1 MNASLIDIVD
11 KFLVVIW
18 PMLRLSAFLAFT
30 SIFSIRAVN
39 MRIRISLAFAM
50 AFFVSQQIVIPKIDP
65 VTAEGL
71 LEISRQILIGLT
83 MGLVFQVASAALVV
97 AGQAMSGS
105 MGLSM
110 ANMVD
115 PNMGSVPVLSQL
127 FNIMG
132 TLIFLGMGG
141 HLIVF
146 GLVMESFKLIPIG
159 QEFFTQDMLGKMI
172 NWSAMMF
179 LGALLIALPVMM
191 TLLFI
196 NIGLGF
202 VARAAP
208 SLNIFT
214 VGFPALI
221 LTGFIV
227 MMFSMGNNVA
237 MDASIHDAALLF
249 GRLTWQK
256 KAAKTKPKNR
266 RRSGCRSRVRTD
278 KLHAR
283 KNWPLRP

>member
-1 MNASLIDIVD
+1 MNASIIDILD

-39 MRIRISLAFAM
+39 MRIRVLLGFAM
-50 AFFVSQQIVIPKIDP
+50 AFFVSQQIEIPRIDP
-65 VTAEGL
+65 VTADGL
-71 LEISRQILIGLT
+71 MEIARQILIGFT

-97 AGQAMSGS
+97 AGQAISAS
-105 MGLSM
+105 MGLTI
-110 ANMVD
+110 ANMID
-115 PNMGSVPVLSQL
+115 PNMGNVPVLSQF
-127 FNIMG
+127 FNILG
-132 TLIFLGMGG
+132 TLVFLGMGG

-146 GLVMESFKLIPIG
+146 GLVLESFTLIPIG
-159 QEFFTQDMLGKMI
+159 QEFFSQDMLGKMI

-196 NIGLGF
+196 NVGLGF

-221 LTGFIV
+221 LTGFVILI
-227 MMFSMGNNVA
+227 FSMGNNV
-237 MDASIHDAALLF
+237 
-249 GRLTWQK
+249 
-256 KAAKTKPKNR
+256 
-266 RRSGCRSRVRTD
+266 SRVQWVWTQAFSVLRTF
-278 KLHAR
+278 LGE
-283 KNWPLRP
+283 

>member
-1 MNASLIDIVD
+1 MNTSLIDILD

-39 MRIRISLAFAM
+39 MRIRMSLAFAM
-50 AFFVSQQIVIPKIDP
+50 AFFVSQQIEIPKIDP
-65 VTAEGL
+65 VTADGL
-71 LEISRQILIGLT
+71 MEISRQILIGLT

-115 PNMGSVPVLSQL
+115 PNMGSVPVLSQF

-159 QEFFTQDMLGKMI
+159 QAFFSQDMLGKMI

-196 NIGLGF
+196 NVGLGF

-208 SLNIFT
+208 TLNIFT

-221 LTGFIV
+221 LMGFVV
-227 MMFSMGNNVA
+227 MIFSMGNNVA
-237 MDASIHDAALLF
+237 RIDWVWTQAFMML
-249 GRLTWQK
+249 
-256 KAAKTKPKNR
+256 
-266 RRSGCRSRVRTD
+266 RSYLGS
-278 KLHAR
+278 
-283 KNWPLRP
+283 

>member
-1 MNASLIDIVD
+1 MNLALIDILE
-11 KFLVVIW
+11 KFLVIIW

-39 MRIRISLAFAM
+39 LRIRMCLGFAL
-50 AFFVSQQIVIPKIDP
+50 AFFVSQQIEIPRIDP
-65 VTAEGL
+65 LTAVGL
-71 LEISRQILIGLT
+71 QEIFRQILIGLT
-83 MGLVFQVASAALVV
+83 MGLVFQVATATLVV
-97 AGQAMSGS
+97 AGQAISAS

-110 ANMVD
+110 ANMID
-115 PNMGSVPVLSQL
+115 PNMGSVPVLSA
-127 FNIMG
+127 FFTIMG
-132 TLIFLGMGG
+132 TLIFLGIGG

-146 GLVMESFKLIPIG
+146 GLVLESFKLLPIG
-159 QEFFTQDMLGKMI
+159 QEFFSQDMLGKMI

-179 LGALLIALPVMM
+179 LGALLIGLPVMM

-221 LTGFIV
+221 LVGFVILI
-227 MMFSMGNNVA
+227 FSMGNNVA
-237 MDASIHDAALLF
+237 RIQWVWTQAFLVL
-249 GRLTWQK
+249 
-256 KAAKTKPKNR
+256 
-266 RRSGCRSRVRTD
+266 RSFLGS
-278 KLHAR
+278 
-283 KNWPLRP
+283 

>member
-1 MNASLIDIVD
+1 MNASLIDILD

-30 SIFSIRAVN
+30 SIFSARAVN

-50 AFFVSQQIVIPKIDP
+50 SFFVTQYIEIPKIDP
-65 VTAEGL
+65 VTADGL
-71 LEISRQILIGLT
+71 MEIFRQILIGFT
-83 MGLVFQVASAALVV
+83 MGLVFQVATAAMVV
-97 AGQAMSGS
+97 ACQAISGS

-115 PNMGSVPVLSQL
+115 PNMGNVPVLSQF

-132 TLIFLGMGG
+132 TLVFLGMGG

-146 GLVMESFKLIPIG
+146 GLVIESFKLLPIG
-159 QEFFTQDMLGKMI
+159 QAFFSQDMLGKMI
-172 NWSAMMF
+172 NWSSMMF

-196 NIGLGF
+196 NVGLGF

-227 MMFSMGNNVA
+227 MIFSMTSNVA
-237 MDASIHDAALLF
+237 RIDWVWTQAFMML
-249 GRLTWQK
+249 
-256 KAAKTKPKNR
+256 
-266 RRSGCRSRVRTD
+266 RSYLGG
-278 KLHAR
+278 
-283 KNWPLRP
+283 

>member
-1 MNASLIDIVD
+1 MNASLIEILD

-39 MRIRISLAFAM
+39 MRIRICLAFAM
-50 AFFVSQQIVIPKIDP
+50 AFFVTQQIDIPKIDP
-65 VTAEGL
+65 VTADGL
-71 LEISRQILIGLT
+71 MEISRQILIGLT
-83 MGLVFQVASAALVV
+83 LGLVFQVASA
-97 AGQAMSGS
+97 AMSGS

-115 PNMGSVPVLSQL
+115 PNMGSVPVLSQM

-132 TLIFLGMGG
+132 TLVFLGMGG

-146 GLVMESFKLIPIG
+146 GLVLESFKLIPIG
-159 QEFFTQDMLGKMI
+159 QPFFSQDMLAKMI
-172 NWSAMMF
+172 NWSSMMF

-221 LTGFIV
+221 LTGFVV

-237 MDASIHDAALLF
+237 RIDWVWTQAFVML
-249 GRLTWQK
+249 
-256 KAAKTKPKNR
+256 
-266 RRSGCRSRVRTD
+266 RSYLGG
-278 KLHAR
+278 
-283 KNWPLRP
+283 

>member
-1 MNASLIDIVD
+1 MNLALLDILEN
-11 KFLVVIW
+11 FLVIVW

-39 MRIRISLAFAM
+39 LRIRMCLGFAL
-50 AFFVSQQIVIPKIDP
+50 AFFVSQQIDIPRIDP
-65 VTAEGL
+65 LTAEGL
-71 LEISRQILIGLT
+71 LEIFRQILIGLT
-83 MGLVFQVASAALVV
+83 MGLVFQVASATLVV
-97 AGQAMSGS
+97 AGQAIAGS

-110 ANMVD
+110 ANMID
-115 PNMGSVPVLSQL
+115 PNMGSVPVLSAF

-132 TLIFLGMGG
+132 TLVFLGIGG

-146 GLVMESFKLIPIG
+146 GLVLESFKLLPIG
-159 QEFFTQDMLGKMI
+159 QEFFSQDMLGKMI

-179 LGALLIALPVMM
+179 LGALLIGLPVLM

-221 LTGFIV
+221 LVGFVILI
-227 MMFSMGNNVA
+227 FSMGNNVSRIQWVWTQA
-237 MDASIHDAALLF
+237 FLVL
-249 GRLTWQK
+249 
-256 KAAKTKPKNR
+256 
-266 RRSGCRSRVRTD
+266 RSFLGS
-278 KLHAR
+278 
-283 KNWPLRP
+283 

>member
-1 MNASLIDIVD
+1 MNASLIDILD

-39 MRIRISLAFAM
+39 MRIRLLLGFAM
-50 AFFVSQQIVIPKIDP
+50 ALFVSQQIDIPRIDP
-65 VTAEGL
+65 VTADGL
-71 LEISRQILIGLT
+71 MEIARQILIGFT

-97 AGQAMSGS
+97 AGQAISAS
-105 MGLSM
+105 MGLTI
-110 ANMVD
+110 ANMID
-115 PNMGSVPVLSQL
+115 PNMGNVPVLSQF
-127 FNIMG
+127 FNILG
-132 TLIFLGMGG
+132 TLVFLGMGG

-146 GLVMESFKLIPIG
+146 GLVLESFSLIPIG
-159 QEFFTQDMLGKMI
+159 QEFFSQDMLGKMI
-172 NWSAMMF
+172 HWSAMMF

-196 NIGLGF
+196 NVGLGF

-221 LTGFIV
+221 LTGFVILI
-227 MMFSMGNNVA
+227 FSMGNNVA
-237 MDASIHDAALLF
+237 
-249 GRLTWQK
+249 
-256 KAAKTKPKNR
+256 
-266 RRSGCRSRVRTD
+266 RVQWVWAQAFSVLRTF
-278 KLHAR
+278 LGS
-283 KNWPLRP
+283 

>member
-1 MNASLIDIVD
+1 MNASLIEILD

-30 SIFSIRAVN
+30 SIFSARAVN

-50 AFFVSQQIVIPKIDP
+50 SFFVTQYIEIPKIDP
-65 VTAEGL
+65 VTADGVM
-71 LEISRQILIGLT
+71 EIFRQILIGFTL
-83 MGLVFQVASAALVV
+83 GLVFQVASAALVV
-97 AGQAMSGS
+97 AGQAISGS

-115 PNMGSVPVLSQL
+115 PNMGSVPVLSQF

-146 GLVMESFKLIPIG
+146 GLVIESFKLLPIG
-159 QEFFTQDMLGKMI
+159 QPFFSQDMLGKMI
-172 NWSAMMF
+172 NWSSMMF

-196 NIGLGF
+196 NVGLGF

-227 MMFSMGNNVA
+227 MIFSMTSNVA
-237 MDASIHDAALLF
+237 RIDWVWTQAFMML
-249 GRLTWQK
+249 
-256 KAAKTKPKNR
+256 
-266 RRSGCRSRVRTD
+266 RSYLGG
-278 KLHAR
+278 
-283 KNWPLRP
+283 

>member
-1 MNASLIDIVD
+1 MNASLIEILD

-39 MRIRISLAFAM
+39 MRIRVLLGFSM
-50 AFFVSQQIVIPKIDP
+50 AFLVSQQLDIPRIDP
-65 VTAEGL
+65 LSAEGL
-71 LEISRQILIGLT
+71 MEIFRQILIGLT
-83 MGLVFQVASAALVV
+83 MGLVSQVASAAMVV
-97 AGQAMSGS
+97 AGQAVSGS
-105 MGLSM
+105 MGLSI
-110 ANMVD
+110 ANMMD
-115 PNMGSVPVLSQL
+115 PNMGNVPVISQF
-127 FNIMG
+127 FNILG
-132 TLIFLGMGG
+132 TLVFLGIGG

-146 GLVMESFKLIPIG
+146 GLVLESFQLIPIG
-159 QEFFTQDMLGKMI
+159 QPFFSQDMLGKMI

-221 LTGFIV
+221 LTGFVILI
-227 MMFSMGNNVA
+227 FSMGNNVA
-237 MDASIHDAALLF
+237 RIQWVWTQAFFVLRSFLGAS
-249 GRLTWQK
+249 
-256 KAAKTKPKNR
+256 
-266 RRSGCRSRVRTD
+266 
-278 KLHAR
+278 
-283 KNWPLRP
+283 

>member
-1 MNASLIDIVD
+1 MNASLIDILD

-50 AFFVSQQIVIPKIDP
+50 AFFVSQQIEIPKIDP

-71 LEISRQILIGLT
+71 MEIFRQILIGFT
-83 MGLVFQVASAALVV
+83 FGLVFQIASAALVV
-97 AGQAMSGS
+97 AGQAISGS

-115 PNMGSVPVLSQL
+115 PNMGNVPVLSQL

-146 GLVMESFKLIPIG
+146 GLVIESFKLLPIG
-159 QEFFTQDMLGKMI
+159 QPFFSQDMLGKMI

-227 MMFSMGNNVA
+227 MVFSMGSNVA
-237 MDASIHDAALLF
+237 RIDWVWTQAFMML
-249 GRLTWQK
+249 
-256 KAAKTKPKNR
+256 
-266 RRSGCRSRVRTD
+266 RSYLGG
-278 KLHAR
+278 
-283 KNWPLRP
+283 

>member
-1 MNASLIDIVD
+1 MNTSLIDILD

-39 MRIRISLAFAM
+39 MRIRMSLAFAM
-50 AFFVSQQIVIPKIDP
+50 AFFVSQQIEIPKIDP
-65 VTAEGL
+65 VTADGL
-71 LEISRQILIGLT
+71 MEISRQILIGLT

-97 AGQAMSGS
+97 AGQAISGS

-115 PNMGSVPVLSQL
+115 PNMGSVPVLSQF

-159 QEFFTQDMLGKMI
+159 QAFFSQDMLGKMI

-196 NIGLGF
+196 NVGLGF

-208 SLNIFT
+208 TLNIFT

-221 LTGFIV
+221 LMGFVV
-227 MMFSMGNNVA
+227 MIFSMGNNVA
-237 MDASIHDAALLF
+237 RIDWVWTQAFMML
-249 GRLTWQK
+249 
-256 KAAKTKPKNR
+256 
-266 RRSGCRSRVRTD
+266 RSYLGS
-278 KLHAR
+278 
-283 KNWPLRP
+283 

>member
-1 MNASLIDIVD
+1 MNASLIEILD

-30 SIFSIRAVN
+30 SIFSARAVN

-50 AFFVSQQIVIPKIDP
+50 SFFVTQHIEIPKIDP
-65 VTAEGL
+65 VTADGL
-71 LEISRQILIGLT
+71 MEIFRQILIGFT
-83 MGLVFQVASAALVV
+83 MGLVFQVSSAALVV

-132 TLIFLGMGG
+132 TLVFLGMGG

-146 GLVMESFKLIPIG
+146 GLVIESFKLIPIG
-159 QEFFTQDMLGKMI
+159 QPFFSQDMLGKMI
-172 NWSAMMF
+172 NWSSMMF

-196 NIGLGF
+196 NVGLGF

-227 MMFSMGNNVA
+227 MIFSMTSNVA
-237 MDASIHDAALLF
+237 RIDWVWTQAFMML
-249 GRLTWQK
+249 
-256 KAAKTKPKNR
+256 
-266 RRSGCRSRVRTD
+266 RSYLGG
-278 KLHAR
+278 
-283 KNWPLRP
+283 

>member
-1 MNASLIDIVD
+1 MNASLIEILD

-30 SIFSIRAVN
+30 SIFSARAVN

-50 AFFVSQQIVIPKIDP
+50 SFFVTQYIEIPKIDP
-65 VTAEGL
+65 VTADGL
-71 LEISRQILIGLT
+71 MEIFRQILIGFT

-97 AGQAMSGS
+97 AGQAISGS

-115 PNMGSVPVLSQL
+115 PNMGSVPVLSQF

-146 GLVMESFKLIPIG
+146 GLVIESFKLLPIG
-159 QEFFTQDMLGKMI
+159 QPFFSQDMLGKMI
-172 NWSAMMF
+172 NWSSMMF

-196 NIGLGF
+196 NVGLGF

-227 MMFSMGNNVA
+227 MIFSMTSNVA
-237 MDASIHDAALLF
+237 RIDWVWTQAFMML
-249 GRLTWQK
+249 
-256 KAAKTKPKNR
+256 
-266 RRSGCRSRVRTD
+266 RSYLGG
-278 KLHAR
+278 
-283 KNWPLRP
+283 

>member
-1 MNASLIDIVD
+1 MNASLIDILD

-39 MRIRISLAFAM
+39 MRIRILLAFAM
-50 AFFVSQQIVIPKIDP
+50 AFFVSQQIDIPKIDP
-65 VTAEGL
+65 VTADGL
-71 LEISRQILIGLT
+71 MEIFRQILIGLT
-83 MGLVFQVASAALVV
+83 FGLVFQVATAALVV
-97 AGQAMSGS
+97 AGQVISGS

-115 PNMGSVPVLSQL
+115 PNMGNVPVLSQL

-132 TLIFLGMGG
+132 TLVFLGLGG

-146 GLVMESFKLIPIG
+146 GLVIESFKLLPIG
-159 QEFFTQDMLGKMI
+159 QPFFSQDMLGKMI

-179 LGALLIALPVMM
+179 LGALLIALPVVM

-208 SLNIFT
+208 TLNIFT

-227 MMFSMGNNVA
+227 MVFSMGSNVA
-237 MDASIHDAALLF
+237 RIDWVWTQAFMML
-249 GRLTWQK
+249 
-256 KAAKTKPKNR
+256 
-266 RRSGCRSRVRTD
+266 RSYLGG
-278 KLHAR
+278 
-283 KNWPLRP
+283 

>member
-1 MNASLIDIVD
+1 MNASLIDILD

-18 PMLRLSAFLAFT
+18 PMLRLSAFLAIT

-50 AFFVSQQIVIPKIDP
+50 AFIVSQQIEIPKIDP
-65 VTAEGL
+65 ITADGL
-71 LEISRQILIGLT
+71 MEISRQILIGLT
-83 MGLVFQVASAALVV
+83 MGLVFQVASAAMVV

-115 PNMGSVPVLSQL
+115 PNMGSVPVLSQF

-132 TLIFLGMGG
+132 TLVFLGMGG

-146 GLVMESFKLIPIG
+146 GLVMESFILIPIG
-159 QEFFTQDMLGKMI
+159 QEFFSQDMLGKMI

-196 NIGLGF
+196 NVGLGF

-221 LTGFIV
+221 LMGFIV
-227 MMFSMGNNVA
+227 MIFSMGNNVA
-237 MDASIHDAALLF
+237 RIEWVWTNAFTML
-249 GRLTWQK
+249 
-256 KAAKTKPKNR
+256 
-266 RRSGCRSRVRTD
+266 RSYLGG
-278 KLHAR
+278 
-283 KNWPLRP
+283 

>member
-1 MNASLIDIVD
+1 MNASLIDILD

-39 MRIRISLAFAM
+39 MRIRLSLGFAL
-50 AFFVSQQIVIPKIDP
+50 AFFVSQQIEIPKIDP
-65 VTAEGL
+65 VTADGL
-71 LEISRQILIGLT
+71 MEIFRQILIGLT

-97 AGQAMSGS
+97 AGQAISGS

-115 PNMGSVPVLSQL
+115 PNMGSVPVLSQF

-132 TLIFLGMGG
+132 TLVFLGMGG

-159 QEFFTQDMLGKMI
+159 QPFFSQDMLGKMI

-196 NIGLGF
+196 NVGLGF

-208 SLNIFT
+208 TLNIFT

-221 LTGFIV
+221 LMGFIV
-227 MMFSMGNNVA
+227 MIFSMGNNVA
-237 MDASIHDAALLF
+237 RIDWVWTQAFMML
-249 GRLTWQK
+249 
-256 KAAKTKPKNR
+256 
-266 RRSGCRSRVRTD
+266 RSFLGG
-278 KLHAR
+278 
-283 KNWPLRP
+283 

>member
-1 MNASLIDIVD
+1 MNASLIDILD

-50 AFFVSQQIVIPKIDP
+50 AFIVSQQIEIPKINP
-65 VTAEGL
+65 VTADGL
-71 LEISRQILIGLT
+71 MEISRQILIGLT
-83 MGLVFQVASAALVV
+83 MGLVFQVASAAMVV

-115 PNMGSVPVLSQL
+115 PNMGSVPVLSQF

-132 TLIFLGMGG
+132 TLVFLGMGG

-146 GLVMESFKLIPIG
+146 GLVMESFILIPIG
-159 QEFFTQDMLGKMI
+159 QEFFSQDMLGKMI

-196 NIGLGF
+196 NVGLGF

-221 LTGFIV
+221 LMGFIV
-227 MMFSMGNNVA
+227 MIFSMGNNVA
-237 MDASIHDAALLF
+237 RIDWVWTNAFTML
-249 GRLTWQK
+249 
-256 KAAKTKPKNR
+256 
-266 RRSGCRSRVRTD
+266 RSYLGG
-278 KLHAR
+278 
-283 KNWPLRP
+283 

>member
-1 MNASLIDIVD
+1 MNASLIEILD

-39 MRIRISLAFAM
+39 MRIRVLLGFAM
-50 AFFVSQQIVIPKIDP
+50 AFLVSQQLDIPRIDP
-65 VTAEGL
+65 LSAEGL
-71 LEISRQILIGLT
+71 MEIFRQILIGLT
-83 MGLVFQVASAALVV
+83 MGLVSQVATAAMVV
-97 AGQAMSGS
+97 AGQAVSGS
-105 MGLSM
+105 MGLSI
-110 ANMVD
+110 ANMMD
-115 PNMGSVPVLSQL
+115 PNMGNVPVISQF
-127 FNIMG
+127 FNILG
-132 TLIFLGMGG
+132 TLVFLGMGG

-146 GLVMESFKLIPIG
+146 GLVLESFQLIPIG
-159 QEFFTQDMLGKMI
+159 QPFFSQDMLGKML

-221 LTGFIV
+221 LTGFVILI
-227 MMFSMGNNVA
+227 FSMGNNVLRIQWVWTQA
-237 MDASIHDAALLF
+237 FMVLRSFLGAS
-249 GRLTWQK
+249 
-256 KAAKTKPKNR
+256 
-266 RRSGCRSRVRTD
+266 
-278 KLHAR
+278 
-283 KNWPLRP
+283 

>member
-1 MNASLIDIVD
+1 MNASLIEILD

-18 PMLRLSAFLAFT
+18 PMLRLSSFLAFT
-30 SIFSIRAVN
+30 SIFSNRAVN

-50 AFFVSQQIVIPKIDP
+50 SFLVTQYVEIPKIDP
-65 VTAEGL
+65 VTADGL
-71 LEISRQILIGLT
+71 MEIARQILIGLT

-97 AGQAMSGS
+97 AGQAISGS

-115 PNMGSVPVLSQL
+115 PNMGSVPVLSQF

-132 TLIFLGMGG
+132 TLVFLGMGG

-146 GLVMESFKLIPIG
+146 GLVIESFKLLPIG
-159 QEFFTQDMLGKMI
+159 QPFFSQDMLGKMI
-172 NWSAMMF
+172 NWSSMMF

-196 NIGLGF
+196 NVGLGF

-221 LTGFIV
+221 LMGFVV
-227 MMFSMGNNVA
+227 MIFSMGSNVA
-237 MDASIHDAALLF
+237 RIDWVWTQAFMVL
-249 GRLTWQK
+249 
-256 KAAKTKPKNR
+256 
-266 RRSGCRSRVRTD
+266 RSYLGG
-278 KLHAR
+278 
-283 KNWPLRP
+283 

>member
-1 MNASLIDIVD
+1 MNASLIDILD

-30 SIFSIRAVN
+30 SIFSARAVN

-50 AFFVSQQIVIPKIDP
+50 SFFVTQYIEIPKIDP
-65 VTAEGL
+65 VTADGL
-71 LEISRQILIGLT
+71 MEIFRQILIGFT
-83 MGLVFQVASAALVV
+83 MGLVFQVATAAMVV
-97 AGQAMSGS
+97 AGQAISGS

-115 PNMGSVPVLSQL
+115 PNMGNVPVLSQF

-132 TLIFLGMGG
+132 TLVFLGMGG

-146 GLVMESFKLIPIG
+146 GLVIESFKLLPIG
-159 QEFFTQDMLGKMI
+159 QAFFSQDMLGKMI
-172 NWSAMMF
+172 NWSSMMF

-196 NIGLGF
+196 NVGLGF

-221 LTGFIV
+221 LTGFVI
-227 MMFSMGNNVA
+227 MIFSMTSNVA
-237 MDASIHDAALLF
+237 RIDWVWTQAFMML
-249 GRLTWQK
+249 
-256 KAAKTKPKNR
+256 
-266 RRSGCRSRVRTD
+266 RSYLGG
-278 KLHAR
+278 
-283 KNWPLRP
+283 

>member
-1 MNASLIDIVD
+1 MNASLIDILD
-11 KFLVVIW
+11 RFLVVIW

-30 SIFSIRAVN
+30 SIFSARAVN

-50 AFFVSQQIVIPKIDP
+50 SFFVTQYIEIPKIDP
-65 VTAEGL
+65 VTADGL
-71 LEISRQILIGLT
+71 MEIFRQILIGFT
-83 MGLVFQVASAALVV
+83 MGLVFQVATAAMVV
-97 AGQAMSGS
+97 AGQAISGS

-115 PNMGSVPVLSQL
+115 PNMGNVPVLSQF

-132 TLIFLGMGG
+132 TLVFLGMGG

-146 GLVMESFKLIPIG
+146 GLVIESFKLLPIG
-159 QEFFTQDMLGKMI
+159 QAFFSQDMLGKMI
-172 NWSAMMF
+172 NWSSMMF

-196 NIGLGF
+196 NVGLGF

-221 LTGFIV
+221 LTGFVI
-227 MMFSMGNNVA
+227 MIFSMTSNVA
-237 MDASIHDAALLF
+237 RIDWVWTQAFMML
-249 GRLTWQK
+249 
-256 KAAKTKPKNR
+256 
-266 RRSGCRSRVRTD
+266 RSYLGG
-278 KLHAR
+278 
-283 KNWPLRP
+283 